1 MKNLVHWLL
10 GFLSLGVTMS
20 VFYYARPDGVRE
32 NKNEAKV
39 ELRTFSLIFT
49 KSLKKI
55 ENVKISKT

>member
-1 MKNLVHWLL
+1 
-10 GFLSLGVTMS
+10 MS